1 MTKASCNNWKNSKPP
16 YLTTVIRSTPRS
28 RRPSKLD
35 VSKIIFPLIRLA
47 LNVLLC
53 LQLRATGG
61 VAAAV
66 RGTTRR
72 GEAWRRYSMSQVNDF

>member
-1 MTKASCNNWKNSKPP
+1 MTKASCNDWKNSKP
-16 YLTTVIRSTPRS
+16 YLTTVMRS